1 LSAQLTATWKALS
14 DEKSA
19 RSDVAKALAEEK
31 VARLAVEQALKD
43 ADKAKNKLAKVLE
56 MTHAT
61 YTVTQDKLASKSK
74 ELDDVVIWEQKANTL
89 RERAEE
95 KLIDAEK
102 KLAAVEAEKNQG
114 LLLESARQALS
125 KREDSFVLMISMTVA
140 NAMALPKNH
149 LPDLDVE
156 ILCKDFTVDEAESEV
171 LTNGAYDVAHEFAL
185 SYDFSSLT
193 ESEDN
198 DSPRNVQFFSC
209 MLQ

>member
-74 ELDDVVIWEQKANTL
+74 ELDDVVI
-89 RERAEE
+89 
-95 KLIDAEK
+95 
-102 KLAAVEAEKNQG
+102 
-114 LLLESARQALS
+114 
-125 KREDSFVLMISMTVA
+125 
-140 NAMALPKNH
+140 
-149 LPDLDVE
+149 
-156 ILCKDFTVDEAESEV
+156 
-171 LTNGAYDVAHEFAL
+171 
-185 SYDFSSLT
+185 
-193 ESEDN
+193 
-198 DSPRNVQFFSC
+198 
-209 MLQ
+209 